1 LQDEKAARDLQYR
14 QIRQG
19 SQKFPLTMGTG
30 SLTLWIFSL
39 MAERPFAGV
48 FRLMDL
54 SAATEDSGYL
64 FAAAALLVLLNT
76 TRALFLYLGW
86 FFIGDGIARTTGKS
100 GAALAVPAVAI
111 PLCYQLL
118 AMIESTAAPHFGIPA
133 VMGILTVL
141 AIQILTKDVAGWVN
155 KALALALLLF
165 SFQWLDVIPTLTI
178 YGFGWG
184 EVSMAVKDL
193 AILLGR
199 DRILDLL
206 GTVTF
211 AMVFAGGLVTSE
223 LLILSARQLQ
233 QLRRIRVQERQLS
246 RLREEHL
253 RTRSS
258 REMQNLVHD
267 LKRPLTSITGLAD
280 VIEGSAA
287 SGTLRRHAGV
297 IQQAAWGMNQ
307 IISEI
312 LSSSSRRTIETE
324 EIISYTMSQVSS
336 LEFHRRIDVILP
348 PECASVILEVNLVR
362 LSRALVNILDNAARA
377 SEFSFDPRIL
387 LEVGCNGGRV
397 TFTVTDNGRGFS
409 GTGSGDFPSGWGS
422 TGLGLAFSE
431 EVVREHGGSLE
442 IGNSEKGGGRVR
454 IVLPAKEEARQ

>member
-1 LQDEKAARDLQYR
+1 MQDEQATTSLQYR

-19 SQKFPLTMGTG
+19 PQKFPLFMGTG
-30 SLTLWIFSL
+30 SLALWIFAL
-39 MAERPFAGV
+39 LVVHPFAGV

-86 FFIGDGIARTTGKS
+86 FFIGDGIARTTGKRR
-100 GAALAVPAVAI
+100 AALAVPAVAI

-118 AMIESTAAPHFGIPA
+118 AMVESSAAPHFGIPA

-141 AIQILTKDVAGWVN
+141 AIQILTKDVAGWGN
-155 KALALALLLF
+155 TALALALLLF
-165 SFQWLDVIPTLTI
+165 SFQWLDVIPALTI

-193 AILLGR
+193 AALLGR
-199 DRILDLL
+199 DKILNLL
-206 GTVTF
+206 GAISFLTTL
-211 AMVFAGGLVTSE
+211 AGGLVTSE

-287 SGTLRRHAGV
+287 SGTLRKHAGV

-312 LSSSSRRTIETE
+312 LSSSSRRTIETK

-387 LEVGCNGGRV
+387 LEVGCSGGRV
-397 TFTVTDNGRGFS
+397 TFTVTDYGRGFS
-409 GTGSGDFPSGWGS
+409 GTGSSDFPSGWGS
-422 TGLGLAFSE
+422 TGLGLAFTE